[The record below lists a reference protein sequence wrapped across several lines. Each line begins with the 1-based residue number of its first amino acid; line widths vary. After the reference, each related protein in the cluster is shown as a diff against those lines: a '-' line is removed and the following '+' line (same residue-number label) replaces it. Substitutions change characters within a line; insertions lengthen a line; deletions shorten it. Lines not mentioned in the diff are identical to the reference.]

1 MLVIHIVIALI
12 SVVFSTYLYFS
23 PTRTKLHA
31 SWTLVGL
38 TVATGTYLIV
48 FSHAAMLR
56 TCMTGLLYVGVMTA
70 IILAARQ
77 KLVVLERQKL
87 D

>member
-1 MLVIHIVIALI
+1 MLVIHIAIALI
-12 SVVFSTYLYFS
+12 SVAFSTYLYFS
-23 PTRTKLHA
+23 PTRNKLRA
-31 SWTLVGL
+31 SWSLVGL
-38 TVATGTYLIV
+38 TVATGTYLII

-77 KLVVLERQKL
+77 KLLAFERQKSE
-87 D
+87 